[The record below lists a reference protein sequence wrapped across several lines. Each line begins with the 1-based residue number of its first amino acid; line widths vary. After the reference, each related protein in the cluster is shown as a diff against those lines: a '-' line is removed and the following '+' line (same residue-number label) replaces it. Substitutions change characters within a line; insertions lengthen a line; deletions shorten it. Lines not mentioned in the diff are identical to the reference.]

1 MSIATVVT
9 RGYGSFGSVN
19 KLPTLGYSASSV
31 VLGPYCFSP
40 VTANTA
46 SLAASAQTGEQTTAA
61 YRGTFAVKAG
71 CDCEC

>member
-19 KLPTLGYSASSV
+19 KLPTLGYSASNA

-61 YRGTFAVKAG
+61 YRGTFVVKAG
-71 CDCEC
+71 CDCDC